1 METREKRICMIALA
15 YYPLDSRIRR
25 EAEALESAGYEV
37 DILCGSMGKQ
47 PKVESF
53 GNITAYRIMNLPPQE
68 NPRAYMLQSLL
79 FIILAF
85 FRLQVLAIKKKYR
98 LIQTHNL
105 PDYLIFAS
113 VIQKLFGVKLLL
125 DIHDPSVEL
134 FEEKWPGKKN
144 RILLRLV
151 RIAERLSCNLSNHL
165 ITVTNECKNR
175 LVSRGNPAGKI
186 SIIMNTA
193 DESTFSFNKERE
205 FRKITE
211 KVKILYHGTV
221 AKRFG
226 LHNAIEA
233 MEYLLKDIP
242 GSVFNIYG
250 IYEKSYRI
258 KIEKLVKKLKL
269 ENSVTLNDKVSM
281 EQIPGLINTHDIGI
295 VPYLKTGFM
304 NLALPTKAFEYIASG
319 LPVVSTKTYELVN
332 TFDEKCITYADDSKP
347 EEIAEAIKKLCLN
360 PEVAKQQVVLAYQAL
375 SKISGSIMKKRYVEL
390 IDDIIYDRSPS

>member
-1 METREKRICMIALA
+1 MQLEEKHRAKRICMIAMSH
-15 YYPLDSRIRR
+15 YPGDTRIHR
-25 EAEALESAGYEV
+25 EAEALKSAGYEV
-37 DILCGSMGKQ
+37 DILCRPAGKQ
-47 PKVESF
+47 PRIESF
-53 GNITAYRIMNLPPQE
+53 GNITAYRIMKAPPQE

-79 FIILAF
+79 FIIVAF
-85 FRLQVLAIKKKYR
+85 FRLQVLAIKKKYK
-98 LIQTHNL
+98 LIQIHNL

-134 FEEKWPGKKN
+134 YEEKWPGKKN
-144 RILLRLV
+144 RIILRLV
-151 RIAERLSCNLSNHL
+151 RIAERLSCNLSDHL

-193 DESTFSFNKERE
+193 DEGTFSFNKERE
-205 FRKITE
+205 FGKITE
-211 KVKILYHGTV
+211 RVKILYHGTI
-221 AKRFG
+221 AERFG

-242 GSVFNIYG
+242 GSIFNIYG
-250 IYEKSYRI
+250 RYENSYRI
-258 KIEKLVKKLKL
+258 KIEKLITKLKL
-269 ENSVTLNDKVSM
+269 ENNVTLNGRVSL

-295 VPYLKTGFM
+295 VPYLKTDFM

-319 LPVVSTKTYELVN
+319 LPVVSTRTYELAN

-347 EEIAEAIKKLCLN
+347 EEIAETIKQLCFN

-375 SKISGSIMKKRYVEL
+375 RKISGEVMKERYVKL
-390 IDDIIYDRSPS
+390 IDSLTK